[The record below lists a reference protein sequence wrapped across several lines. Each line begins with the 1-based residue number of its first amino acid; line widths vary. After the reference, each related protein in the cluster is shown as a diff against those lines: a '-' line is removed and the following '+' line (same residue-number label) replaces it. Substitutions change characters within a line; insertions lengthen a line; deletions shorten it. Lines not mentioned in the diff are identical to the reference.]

1 MFKQKFPAIFI
12 IFFLVNYSLESEGG
26 ESSGIETHYGSN
38 NNNGNKFKSRLR
50 LNPDQGWDLLPGPF
64 SIRNHLS
71 ASL

>member
-12 IFFLVNYSLESEGG
+12 IFFLVNYSLESGG
-26 ESSGIETHYGSN
+26 ESSGIEIHYGS

-50 LNPDQGWDLLPGPF
+50 LNPDQGWNWLPGPF